1 MARPT
6 YDQLLEIIAEKDRQI
21 LRLEKRVAQLE
32 ARAGQLEQRLEQA
45 TRSTQRQAAPFSKGS
60 PKTQPKKPGRKAGK
74 AYGPKAHRPPPP
86 QPPDEVIDVPL
97 TPRCPGCGGEA
108 QEDHVTHQFQVEIPR
123 RPVVRRFD
131 LHVGSCTRCGRR
143 LHPRHPLQTSDAT
156 GAAASQ
162 LGPDLQAMIVLMKD
176 KYGLSYGD
184 IQGLLKQV
192 FGISITRGGATH
204 VVLRTARRGQS
215 VYDGLRDVV
224 RHSDTVYPDETG
236 WKVGG
241 WLQWMWVFVTKK
253 VTLYVIRPSRGGE
266 VVRDVLGK
274 DYAGRM
280 IHDGWSPYDSL
291 EQATHQQCLAHL
303 LRRTGMLLEQA
314 TRGAVRFPRK
324 VKALLLDAL
333 RLRDRRDAGT
343 ISEHGLACARG
354 RLRKRLD
361 RLLAWR
367 LSHRGN
373 RTFRN
378 HLARHADEI
387 LTFLYEPGIEATNW
401 PAEQAIRP
409 AVVNRKVFG
418 GNRTAAG
425 ARAQEIL
432 GSVLT
437 TCDQHAHDALAF
449 LSHLLRAASDQ
460 HPDHL
465 RRLIST
471 AQIQPANR

>member
-6 YDQLLEIIAEKDRQI
+6 YDQLLQIIAEKDRQI
-21 LRLEKRVAQLE
+21 LRLQSRVTQFE
-32 ARAGQLEQRLEQA
+32 ARVVQLEQRLEQA
-45 TRSTQRQAAPFSKGS
+45 TRSAKRQAAPFSKGS
-60 PKTQPKKPGRKAGK
+60 PVAEPKKPGRKAGK
-74 AYGPKAHRPPPP
+74 AYGKKAHRPPPP
-86 QPPDEVIDVPL
+86 QQPDEVIDVPL
-97 TPRCPGCGGEA
+97 PWQCPDCDGEA
-108 QEDHVTHQFQVEIPR
+108 QEDHVKHQFQVEIPR

-143 LHPRHPLQTSDAT
+143 LQPRHPLQTSDAT

-162 LGPDLQAMIVLMKD
+162 LGPDLQALIALMKN

-192 FGISITRGGATH
+192 FGVSITRGGAAH
-204 VVLRTARRGQS
+204 VVLRMGRRS
-215 VYDGLRDVV
+215 RPVYDAIRDAV
-224 RHSDTVYPDETG
+224 RHSHTVYPDETG
-236 WKVGG
+236 WKVAAR
-241 WLQWMWVFVTKK
+241 LQWMGVFVADK
-253 VTLYVIRPSRGGE
+253 VTLYVIRPSRGGD
-266 VVRDVLGK
+266 VPRDVLGA
-274 DYAGRM
+274 DYGGRM
-280 IHDGWSPYDSL
+280 IHDGWSPYDSF

-303 LRRTGMLLEQA
+303 LRRAGLLLEQA

-324 VKALLLDAL
+324 VKTLLLDSL
-333 RLRDRRDAGT
+333 RLRDRREAGR

-354 RLRKRLD
+354 RLSKRLD
-361 RLLAWR
+361 RLLTWR

-378 HLARHADEI
+378 PLARHADAV

-418 GNRTAAG
+418 GNRTPAG

-432 GSVLT
+432 GSILA
-437 TCDQHAHDALAF
+437 TCDQQAQDALAF
-449 LSHLLRAASDQ
+449 LSTLIRAPADQ
-460 HPDHL
+460 RPDHL
-465 RRLIST
+465 SRVVST
-471 AQIQPANR
+471 PQIQPPNR

>member
-6 YDQLLEIIAEKDRQI
+6 YDQLLQILAEKDRQI

-32 ARAGQLEQRLEQA
+32 QLLEKS
-45 TRSTQRQAAPFSKGS
+45 TRSGKRQAAPFAKGS
-60 PKTQPKKPGRKAGK
+60 PKSQPKKPGRKAGE
-74 AYGPKAHRPPPP
+74 AYGTKAHRPPPP
-86 QPPDEVIDVPL
+86 QEPDEVLDVPL
-97 TPRCPGCGGEA
+97 APRCPDCGGET
-108 QEDHVTHQFQVEIPR
+108 QEDHVDQQFQIEIPC

-131 LHVGSCTRCGRR
+131 LHIGSCTRCGRR
-143 LHPRHPLQTSDAT
+143 LQPHHPLQTSDAT

-162 LGPDLQAMIVLMKD
+162 LGPDLQAMIALMKN

-184 IQGLLKQV
+184 IQGLLEQV
-192 FGISITRGGATH
+192 FGISITRGGAAH
-204 VVLRTARRGQS
+204 VVLRVAQRSRP

-224 RHSDTVYPDETG
+224 RHSDIVYPDETG

-241 WLQWMWVFVTKK
+241 WLQWMWVFVTDY
-253 VTLYVIRPSRGGE
+253 VTLYVIRPSRSGE
-266 VVRDVLGK
+266 VAREVLGA

-280 IHDGWSPYDSL
+280 IHDGWSPYDSF

-303 LRRTGMLLEQA
+303 LRRAGTLLEQA

-333 RLRDRRDAGT
+333 RLRDQREAGT
-343 ISEHGLACARG
+343 ISDHGLASARG

-378 HLARHADEI
+378 HLARHADAI
-387 LTFLYEPGIEATNW
+387 FTFLDEPGIEATNW

-418 GNRTAAG
+418 GNRTPAG

-432 GSVLT
+432 GSILA
-437 TCDQHAHDALAF
+437 TCDQHAHDALAS
-449 LSHLLRAASDQ
+449 LSHLIRSPAHQRPAHLNRLLTPPPAS
-460 HPDHL
+460 
-465 RRLIST
+465 T
-471 AQIQPANR
+471 G

>member
-21 LRLEKRVAQLE
+21 SRLQTRVAQLE
-32 ARAGQLEQRLEQA
+32 ARVVQLEQLLEQA
-45 TRSTQRQAAPFSKGS
+45 TRSTKRQAAPFSKGS
-60 PKTQPKKPGRKAGK
+60 PKAQPQKPGRKAGK
-74 AYGPKAHRPPPP
+74 GYGKKAHRPPPP
-86 QPPDEVIDVPL
+86 QEPDEIIDVPL
-97 TPRCPGCGGEA
+97 APRCPDCDGNV
-108 QEDHVTHQFQVEIPR
+108 QEDHVEHQFQVEVPR

-143 LHPRHPLQTSDAT
+143 LQPRHPLQTSDAIA
-156 GAAASQ
+156 AAASQ
-162 LGPDLQAMIVLMKD
+162 LGPDLQAMIALMKN

-184 IQGLLKQV
+184 IQGLLKQT
-192 FGISITRGGATH
+192 FGVSITRGGAAQ
-204 VVLRTARRGQS
+204 VVLRVARRGQP
-215 VYDGLRDVV
+215 VYDGLRDAV
-224 RHSDTVYPDETG
+224 RRSNTVYPDETG
-236 WKVGG
+236 WKVAAR
-241 WLQWMWVFVTKK
+241 LQWMWVFVTKK
-253 VTLYVIRPSRGGE
+253 VTLYVIRPSRSGE
-266 VVRDVLGK
+266 VAREVLGA

-280 IHDGWSPYDSL
+280 IHDGWSPYDSF
-291 EQATHQQCLAHL
+291 EQAMHQQCLAHL
-303 LRRTGMLLEQA
+303 LHRTSVLLEKA

-333 RLRDRRDAGT
+333 RLRDRREEGT
-343 ISEHGLACARG
+343 ISTHGLASARG

-361 RLLAWR
+361 RLLTRR

-418 GNRTAAG
+418 GNRTPAG

-432 GSVLT
+432 ASILA
-437 TCDQHAHDALAF
+437 TCDQHTHDALVF
-449 LSHLLRAASDQ
+449 LSNLLRAPADQ
-460 HPDHL
+460 RPAHL
-465 RRLIST
+465 SRLLST
-471 AQIQPANR
+471 HHIQPANR